1 MSELNINKYLYENY
15 DDSEQP
21 YSYFIQKN
29 MKNDK
34 SFNKFIKICMKY
46 KIYLFHKINDDNEYK
61 IRKNKEL
68 IWLINKKKST
78 IIAEF
83 GKIIL
88 RLHNFDKFLETSTSE
103 NFSDV
108 YDTKNKIDQLY
119 IDFNKNYRYLDLL
132 IKLLNDQFTDD
143 ILLKYITKEVTI
155 LHINNV
161 IDEFSN

>member
-1 MSELNINKYLYENY
+1 
-15 DDSEQP
+15 
-21 YSYFIQKN
+21 

-46 KIYLFHKINDDNEYK
+46 KIYLFHIIDDEKEYK
-61 IRKNKEL
+61 LRKNKEL
-68 IWLINKKKST
+68 IWLINKKKSS
-78 IIAEF
+78 IISEF

-108 YDTKNKIDQLY
+108 YDTKNKIDKLY

-155 LHINNV
+155 LHKNNI

>member
-1 MSELNINKYLYENY
+1 
-15 DDSEQP
+15 
-21 YSYFIQKN
+21 
-29 MKNDK
+29 
-34 SFNKFIKICMKY
+34 MKY
-46 KIYLFHKINDDNEYK
+46 KIYLFHKTDDEYK

-68 IWLINKKKST
+68 ICLINKKKST

-108 YDTKNKIDQLY
+108 YDTKNKIDKLY

-143 ILLKYITKEVTI
+143 ILLKYIIKEVTI
-155 LHINNV
+155 IQKNNI

>member
-1 MSELNINKYLYENY
+1 MLFRSHRI
-15 DDSEQP
+15 DD
-21 YSYFIQKN
+21 
-29 MKNDK
+29 
-34 SFNKFIKICMKY
+34 
-46 KIYLFHKINDDNEYK
+46 HEYK

-68 IWLINKKKST
+68 ILLINKKKSA
-78 IIAEF
+78 IISEF

-88 RLHNFDKFLETSTSE
+88 RLHNFDKFLEISTSE

-119 IDFNKNYRYLDLL
+119 SEFNKNYRYLDLL
-132 IKLLNDQFTDD
+132 IKLLNNQFTDD

-155 LHINNV
+155 LHKNNI